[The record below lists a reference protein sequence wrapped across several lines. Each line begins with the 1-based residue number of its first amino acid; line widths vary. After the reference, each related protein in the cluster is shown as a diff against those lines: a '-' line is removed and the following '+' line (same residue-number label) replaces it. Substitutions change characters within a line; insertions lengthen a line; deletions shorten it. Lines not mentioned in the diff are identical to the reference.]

1 MYPNLY
7 YFFKDVFGIQLS
19 GLKFVNSFG
28 FFVALSFILAAYF
41 LTKELKRKESEGL
54 VGFEEAKILVGS
66 GPNWGGVIL
75 NAVFGFIFGFKLIG
89 ILLNKDVAIADPQS
103 YILSGQGS
111 VWAGI
116 LLAIALGVWKWWE
129 GQKEKLAKPEQRT
142 IRIWAHD
149 RVGDMTIFAAIFGFG
164 GAKIFH
170 NLENWDDFVK
180 HPLESWISFS
190 GLTFYGGLICA
201 GIAIIWYARRHKIGL
216 WHLVDA
222 FGPAMMIA
230 YAVGRIGCQ
239 VAGDGDWGIL
249 NSAYISNADGKVVLA
264 DSATY
269 QKAIANNIGFY
280 QASFHGVKEIKQV
293 GDVPHATFK
302 APAFI
307 PNWMVA
313 YPYPHNVNGE
323 GIKLANCNAD
333 AQDRERFCSYL
344 PVPVFPTPFYETVVG
359 LLLFLALWAIRK
371 KNKIPG
377 VFFGIYLIMNGVER
391 FLAETIRVN
400 TEYDF
405 GSFHPT
411 QAELIS
417 SALALAGLVIIVYQK
432 KKILP
437 SPPK

>member
-1 MYPNLY
+1 M
-7 YFFKDVFGIQLS
+7 S
-19 GLKFVNSFG
+19 
-28 FFVALSFILAAYF
+28 
-41 LTKELKRKESEGL
+41 
-54 VGFEEAKILVGS
+54 
-66 GPNWGGVIL
+66 
-75 NAVFGFIFGFKLIG
+75 
-89 ILLNKDVAIADPQS
+89 DPQS

-111 VWAGI
+111 LWAGI
-116 LLAIALGVWKWWE
+116 LLAIILGAWKWWE

-180 HPLESWISFS
+180 HPMESLISFS

-216 WHLVDA
+216 WYLVDS

-230 YAVGRIGCQ
+230 YAVGRIGYQ

-249 NSAYISNADGKVVLA
+249 NSAYVSTPDGKVVLA

-269 QKAIANNIGFY
+269 NQTIANNMGFY
-280 QASFHGVKEIKQV
+280 QASFHGVKEIRQL
-293 GDVPHATFK
+293 GDVPHAAFK
-302 APAFI
+302 APALL

-313 YPYPHNVNGE
+313 YAYPHNVNGE
-323 GIKLANCNAD
+323 GIILANCDYPDKDENG
-333 AQDRERFCSYL
+333 RPKFCSYL
-344 PVPVFPTPFYETVVG
+344 PVPVFPTPLYETIVG
-359 LLLFLALWAIRK
+359 LLLFLVLWAIRK
-371 KNKIPG
+371 KIKIPG
-377 VFFGIYLIMNGVER
+377 VLFGIYLVMNGVER

-400 TEYDF
+400 TEYNF

-417 SALALAGLVIIVYQK
+417 SLLVLAGLAIIVYQQK
-432 KKILP
+432 NGKVATVKP
-437 SPPK
+437 VV